1 MYTLASIL
9 RKLAGAMGEQTTA
22 LKTRS
27 RVVVFRVT
35 QEEYQHL
42 RSVCLER
49 GGRNLSDFTRSELL
63 SFLKSAG
70 ESDERVAVL
79 ERKLASLQYSVPHLI
94 RLMESAG
101 NPVELNNGY

>member
-1 MYTLASIL
+1 
-9 RKLAGAMGEQTTA
+9 MGERTA
-22 LKTRS
+22 APKNRS

-49 GGRNLSDFTRSELL
+49 GGRNLSEFTRSELL
-63 SFLKSAG
+63 AFLRGAG
-70 ESDERVAVL
+70 QSDERVGVL
-79 ERKLASLQYSVPHLI
+79 ERRLASLQYSVQHMI

-101 NPVELNNGY
+101 ARVDSNNGY

>member
-1 MYTLASIL
+1 MAE
-9 RKLAGAMGEQTTA
+9 RTTT

-35 QEEYQHL
+35 PEEYKYL

-63 SFLKSAG
+63 AFLKSAG
-70 ESDERVAVL
+70 QSDERVAVL
-79 ERKLASLQYSVPHLI
+79 EAKLASLQCSVQYMI
-94 RLMESAG
+94 RLMEDVGPRVDS
-101 NPVELNNGY
+101 NHGY